1 MKKNVFLLI
10 PFCACLATSCIKDEP
25 LNSECDIEVCKVHHD
40 APDAIFYAVSDTLQ
54 SVSSA
59 DTVITF
65 FTRSNIHPE
74 DLSKM
79 RVTFA
84 LTPGATITPA
94 NGSAQDFSQGDVV
107 YTVKSEDNLW
117 HRVYKVRFVP
127 MAILNPIFDFET
139 VELEQP
145 RERYYNWF
153 AFDQDNVRQELWATG
168 NSGFALSRSSAK
180 PHEYPSVMLEKGV
193 SGKGVKLQTC
203 ETGGLGAMVNMR
215 IAAGNLFLGSFDT
228 QNALKDAMKATCFGV
243 PVNQKPLRFTGYYK
257 FQPGE
262 NFQDRYGIEV
272 PGKVDA
278 PDAYAVLYKNT
289 DENGQPVTLYGDDVL
304 THENIVAIA
313 RVPEFKV
320 TGVADT
326 CAWEHFDLPLEYR
339 QNLDVTRLRNF
350 GYNLTVVFT
359 SSIEGATF
367 CGAVGSTL
375 LVDES
380 TIIYE

>member
-40 APDAIFYAVSDTLQ
+40 AADTIFYVVSDTLQ
-54 SVSSA
+54 NVNSTDSVIIYSIRP
-59 DTVITF
+59 DV
-65 FTRSNIHPE
+65 RRE
-74 DLSKM
+74 DLSQV
-79 RVTFA
+79 RVTLA
-84 LTPGATITPA
+84 TTPGATVTPA
-94 NGSAQDFSQGDVV
+94 NGSVQDFSKGDVT
-107 YTVKSEDNLW
+107 YTVVSEDKQW
-117 HRVYKVRFVP
+117 SRIYKVRFIP
-127 MAILNPIFDFET
+127 MTVLNPNFDFET

-145 RERYYNWF
+145 KERFYNWF
-153 AFDQDNVRQELWATG
+153 AYGRGNVRQDLWATG

-193 SGKGVKLQTC
+193 SGKGVKLETC
-203 ETGGLGAMVNMR
+203 STGAFGAMVNMR

-228 QNALKDAMKATCFGV
+228 QNALKDAMKATRFGV

-257 FQPGE
+257 LQPGE
-262 NFQDRYGIEV
+262 KFQDRYGMEV
-272 PGKVDA
+272 LGRVDA

-339 QNLDVTRLRNF
+339 QNLDIARLRNF
-350 GYNLTVVFT
+350 GYNLAVVFT
-359 SSIEGATF
+359 SSIDGATF

>member
-40 APDAIFYAVSDTLQ
+40 AADTIFYAVSDTLQ

-193 SGKGVKLQTC
+193 SGKGVKLETC
-203 ETGGLGAMVNMR
+203 STGAFGAMVNMR

-262 NFQDRYGIEV
+262 KFQDRYGIEV

>member
-40 APDAIFYAVSDTLQ
+40 AADTIFYTLSDTLQ
-54 SVSSA
+54 EVISVDS
-59 DTVITF
+59 VIDF
-65 FTRSNIHPE
+65 YVRSRVNPL
-74 DLSKM
+74 DLSQL
-79 RVTFA
+79 RVTFD

-94 NGSAQDFSQGDVV
+94 NGSVQDFSQGGVV
-107 YTVKSEDNLW
+107 YTVVSEDKLW
-117 HRVYKVRFVP
+117 SRRYKVRFTPRAV
-127 MAILNPIFDFET
+127 LNPNFDFET

-145 RERYYNWF
+145 KERFYNWF
-153 AFDQDNVRQELWATG
+153 AYGRGNVRQDLWATG

-180 PHEYPSVMLEKGV
+180 PHEYPSVMLENGV

-203 ETGGLGAMVNMR
+203 ETGGLGAMVKMP

-228 QNALKDAMKATCFGV
+228 QNALKDAM
-243 PVNQKPLRFTGYYK
+243 
-257 FQPGE
+257 
-262 NFQDRYGIEV
+262 
-272 PGKVDA
+272 
-278 PDAYAVLYKNT
+278 NT

-304 THENIVAIA
+304 THKNIVAIA

-326 CAWEHFDLPLEYR
+326 CAWEHFDLPLEYKQSLDMVR
-339 QNLDVTRLRNF
+339 LSNL
-350 GYNLTVVFT
+350 GYNLAVVFT
-359 SSIEGATF
+359 SSIDGATF

>member
-1 MKKNVFLLI
+1 M
-10 PFCACLATSCIKDEP
+10 PFCALLATSCIKDEP
-25 LNSECDIEVCKVHHD
+25 LNSECDIEVCKVHHEASD
-40 APDAIFYAVSDTLQ
+40 TVFYVVSDTLQ
-54 SVSSA
+54 EVNSV
-59 DTVITF
+59 DTVINF
-65 FTRSNIHPE
+65 YTRSRINPQ
-74 DLSKM
+74 DLSQVC
-79 RVTFA
+79 VTFD

-94 NGSAQDFSQGDVV
+94 NGSVQDFSQGGVV
-107 YTVKSEDNLW
+107 YTVISEDKRW
-117 HRVYKVRFVP
+117 SRKYKVRFVP
-127 MAILNPIFDFET
+127 MAILNPVFDFET

-145 RERYYNWF
+145 RERFYNWF
-153 AFDQDNVRQELWATG
+153 AFDEEQVRQDLWATG

-180 PHEYPSVMLEKGV
+180 PHEYPSVMLEQGV
-193 SGKGVKLQTC
+193 SGKGVKLETC
-203 ETGGLGAMVNMR
+203 STGAFGAMVNMR

-228 QNALKDAMKATCFGV
+228 QNALKDAMKATRFGV
-243 PVNQKPLRFTGYYK
+243 PVNRKPVRFTGYYK

-262 NFQDRYGIEV
+262 KFQDRYGIEV
-272 PGKVDA
+272 PGRVDA

-289 DENGQPVTLYGDDVL
+289 DENGLPVTLYGDDVL
-304 THENIVAIA
+304 THKNIVAIA

-326 CAWEHFDLPLEYR
+326 CAWEHFDLPLEYK
-339 QNLDVTRLRNF
+339 QELNMARLRNF
-350 GYNLTVVFT
+350 GYNLAVVFT

>member
-193 SGKGVKLQTC
+193 SGKGVKLETC
-203 ETGGLGAMVNMR
+203 STGAFGAMVNMR

-262 NFQDRYGIEV
+262 KFQDRYGIEV

-313 RVPEFKV
+313 VFRSLRSRELQILVL
-320 TGVADT
+320 GSI
-326 CAWEHFDLPLEYR
+326 LIYR
-339 QNLDVTRLRNF
+339 
-350 GYNLTVVFT
+350 
-359 SSIEGATF
+359 SSIDKIWMSHD
-367 CGAVGSTL
+367 CVI
-375 LVDES
+375 LV
-380 TIIYE
+380 II

>member
-40 APDAIFYAVSDTLQ
+40 AADTIFYTLSDTLQ
-54 SVSSA
+54 EVISVDS
-59 DTVITF
+59 VIDF
-65 FTRSNIHPE
+65 YVRSGVNPL
-74 DLSKM
+74 DLSQL
-79 RVTFA
+79 RVTFD

-94 NGSAQDFSQGDVV
+94 NGSVQDFSQGGVV
-107 YTVKSEDNLW
+107 YTVVSEDKLW
-117 HRVYKVRFVP
+117 SRRYKVRFTPRAV
-127 MAILNPIFDFET
+127 LNPNFDFET

-145 RERYYNWF
+145 KERFYIWY
-153 AFDQDNVRQELWATG
+153 AYDQNQKRQDLWATG

-180 PHEYPSVMLEKGV
+180 PHEYPSVMLENGV

-203 ETGGLGAMVNMR
+203 ETGGLGAMVKMP

-228 QNALKDAMKATCFGV
+228 QNALKDAMKATRFGV
-243 PVNQKPLRFTGYYK
+243 PVNRKPLRFTGYYK

-262 NFQDRYGIEV
+262 EFQDRYGMEV
-272 PGKVDA
+272 PGRVDA

-304 THENIVAIA
+304 THKNIVAIA

-326 CAWEHFDLPLEYR
+326 CAWEHFDLPLEYKQSLDMVR
-339 QNLDVTRLRNF
+339 LSNL
-350 GYNLTVVFT
+350 GYNLAVVFT
-359 SSIEGATF
+359 SSIDGATF

>member
-193 SGKGVKLQTC
+193 SGKGVKLETC
-203 ETGGLGAMVNMR
+203 STGAFGAMVNMR